1 MAPPPPFRFGVS
13 VNLAPTAMAWRERA
27 RRAEIIGFDILY
39 GADHLVPGSA
49 PLTAL
54 AAAAEA
60 TTTLRVGTYVTN
72 NDLRHPAVLA
82 QEAAGVGL
90 SSDGRFELG
99 IGAGWADDEYR
110 AAGLSFDAPAV
121 RVSRLEEAVPI
132 VRRLLAGEEVTA
144 KGSHY
149 EVSEL
154 RLTDVAVPVPVI
166 VGGNGRRVLTL
177 GAREAD
183 GVGFT
188 GFRIPPGGKAILS
201 HFGSDGLAERI
212 EIVRAAAGDRFGSL
226 ELSALVQHV
235 QVTTDRRAAATEL
248 GDRFELSA
256 DAVLDSPFVLIGTAD
271 EIADDLKARRERFGI
286 RTWVV
291 FGERSTGLG
300 DQRLDTLAPVIEL
313 LR

>member
-1 MAPPPPFRFGVS
+1 MAAPSPFRFGVS
-13 VNLAPTAMAWRERA
+13 VNLAPSASAWRERA
-27 RRAEIIGFDILY
+27 RRAEELGFEILY

-60 TTTLRVGTYVTN
+60 TSTLRVGTYVAN
-72 NDLRHPAVLA
+72 NDLRHPTVLA
-82 QEAAGVGL
+82 QEAASLGL
-90 SSDGRFELG
+90 VSDGRFELG

-110 AAGLSFDAPAV
+110 AAGLSFDAPDV

-132 VRRLLAGEEVTA
+132 IRRLLAGEEVTA

-149 EVSEL
+149 EITEL
-154 RLTDVAVPVPVI
+154 RVTDAPVSVPLI
-166 VGGNGRRVLTL
+166 VGGNGRRVLAL

-183 GVGFT
+183 GIGFT
-188 GFRIPPGGKAILS
+188 GFTIPPGGKATLS
-201 HFGSDGLAERI
+201 HFGSDGLADRL
-212 EIVRAAAGDRFGSL
+212 EIVRSAAGERFGSL

-235 QVTTDRRAAATEL
+235 QVTTDRRTAASEL
-248 GDRFELSA
+248 GERFGLSA
-256 DAVLDSPFVLIGTAD
+256 DAVLDSPFVLIGTTD
-271 EIADDLKARRERFGI
+271 EIADDLRARRERFGI

-300 DQRLDTLAPVIEL
+300 QQRMDALAPVIAV

>member
-1 MAPPPPFRFGVS
+1 MATPPPFRFGVS
-13 VNLAPTAMAWRERA
+13 VNLAASAMAWRERA
-27 RRAEIIGFDILY
+27 RRAEAIGFDILY

-60 TTTLRVGTYVTN
+60 TATLRVGTYVTN

-82 QEAAGVGL
+82 QEAAGLGL
-90 SSDGRFELG
+90 VSDGRFELAM
-99 IGAGWADDEYR
+99 GAGWADDEYR
-110 AAGLSFDAPAV
+110 AAGLAFDEPAV

-144 KGSHY
+144 KGTHY
-149 EVSEL
+149 EVTDL
-154 RLTDVAVPVPVI
+154 RITDAPVPVPLV

-183 GVGFT
+183 GIGFT
-188 GFRIPPGGKAILS
+188 GFTIPPGGKATLS
-201 HFGSDGLAERI
+201 HFDSAGLDDRLA
-212 EIVRAAAGDRFGSL
+212 IVRAAAGDRFDSL

-235 QVTTDRRAAATEL
+235 QVTGDRRAAAREL
-248 GDRFELSA
+248 GERFELSA
-256 DAVLDSPFVLIGTAD
+256 DAVLDSPFVLIGTID
-271 EIADDLKARRERFGI
+271 EIADDLLARRERFGI
-286 RTWVV
+286 RSWVV
-291 FGERSTGLG
+291 FGERSTALG

-313 LR
+313 LS

>member
-1 MAPPPPFRFGVS
+1 MATAAPFRFGVS
-13 VNLAPTAMAWRERA
+13 VNLAPSAMAWRERA
-27 RRAEIIGFDILY
+27 RRAEAIGFDILY

-54 AAAAEA
+54 AAATEA
-60 TTTLRVGTYVTN
+60 TTALRVGTYVTN

-82 QEAAGVGL
+82 QEAAGLGL
-90 SSDGRFELG
+90 VSEGRFELG

-110 AAGLSFDAPAV
+110 AAGLSFDAPTV

-132 VRRLLAGEEVTA
+132 IRRLLAGEEVTA

-149 EVSEL
+149 EVTEL
-154 RLTDVAVPVPVI
+154 RIVDAPAAVPLI
-166 VGGNGRRVLTL
+166 VGGNGRRVLAL

-183 GVGFT
+183 GIGFT
-188 GFRIPPGGKAILS
+188 GFTIPPGGQASLT
-201 HFGSDGLAERI
+201 HFGSDGLADRL
-212 EIVRAAAGDRFGSL
+212 EIVRAAAGPRFGSL

-256 DAVLDSPFVLIGTAD
+256 DAVLDSPFVLIGTTD
-271 EIADDLKARRERFGI
+271 EIADDLRARRERFGI

-300 DQRLDTLAPVIEL
+300 DQRLDTLAPVIEI

>member
-1 MAPPPPFRFGVS
+1 MATASPFRFGVS
-13 VNLAPTAMAWRERA
+13 VNLAPTAAAWRERA
-27 RRAEIIGFDILY
+27 RRAEAIGFDILF

-54 AAAAEA
+54 AAAAGA
-60 TTTLRVGTYVTN
+60 STTLRVGTYVTN

-82 QEAAGVGL
+82 QEAAGLGL
-90 SSDGRFELG
+90 VSDGRFELG

-110 AAGLSFDAPAV
+110 AAGLSFDAPDV

-149 EVSEL
+149 EVTEL
-154 RLTDVAVPVPVI
+154 RITDGAVPVPLV

-183 GVGFT
+183 GIGFT
-188 GFRIPPGGKAILS
+188 GFTIPPGGKATLS
-201 HFGSDGLAERI
+201 HFGSAGLADRLD
-212 EIVRAAAGDRFGSL
+212 IVRAAAGDRFGAL
-226 ELSALVQHV
+226 ELSVLVQHV

-248 GDRFELSA
+248 GERFELST
-256 DAVLDSPFVLIGTAD
+256 DAVLDSPFVLIGTTD
-271 EIADDLKARRERFGI
+271 EIADDLRARRERFGI

-291 FGERSTGLG
+291 FGDRATGLG
-300 DQRLDTLAPVIEL
+300 DQRLDALAPVIDQ